1 MDESRHLSSAREH
14 LARAEARY
22 RSREGLVHLE
32 EGLALL
38 DEVIAGGSPDN
49 RRVAQNLATTYS
61 VKIYDRIRNLVVTDR
76 GLPEPDLEHL
86 FKVALAFDQCSVEL
100 PVETRSTRIELVRN
114 LIDRYYEG
122 HPPEA
127 KRAALE
133 QIADMT
139 GKSKGNVRKRPTK
152 RLTDRRGDGQ

>member
-1 MDESRHLSSAREH
+1 MTEPPELLSARKH
-14 LARAEARY
+14 LALAESAY
-22 RSREGLVHLE
+22 RTADGLFHLE

-38 DEVIAGGSPDN
+38 EEFMAGSSPEC
-49 RRVAQNLATTYS
+49 RTLAQNLAATYS
-61 VKIYDRIRNLVVTDR
+61 MKIYGCVRNLVETDR

-86 FKVALAFDQCSVEL
+86 FKVVLAFDERGFQL
-100 PVETRSTRIELVRN
+100 PAESRTTKIHLVRN

-133 QIADMT
+133 QLAQVSEERPRGRRQT
-139 GKSKGNVRKRPTK
+139 RK
-152 RLTDRRGDGQ
+152 